1 MKKVIVIGAGA
12 SGLVSAVF
20 ARKAGNDVI
29 VLEKNDICGKK
40 ILATGNG
47 RCNFWNEDQSINHY
61 RGTDIQKIKRILNYK
76 NQEKIKKFF
85 KEIGIEPKIKNG
97 YYYPYSNQA
106 ISMQKALILENEKR
120 NVKIKINSEVIDIKK
135 EKEKFKITLKN
146 GDELQAD
153 KVILA
158 VGSKAA
164 PKTGSDGFGYK
175 ICKKLGL
182 KIIEPLPALVQL
194 KAEGK
199 FLKQW
204 EGIRADGKIDLYENG
219 KKIGEEKGEIQLT
232 NYGISGICVFNLSGR
247 VSRGLKNNKTE
258 EIKINFLDGLNINN
272 EKQFIDWMNERNSN
286 IKNRTIIELL
296 EGVLNPKLIKALLS
310 TSYVDLNSKWEK
322 LNEKEKNKIS
332 QNIINFRLNITGT
345 NSFDKSQVC
354 SGGISL
360 DEIDEKTME
369 VNKIKGLYITGET
382 LDVDGDCGGYNLE
395 WAWITGMIAGGSNDS
410 N

>member
-1 MKKVIVIGAGA
+1 
-12 SGLVSAVF
+12 
-20 ARKAGNDVI
+20 
-29 VLEKNDICGKK
+29 
-40 ILATGNG
+40 
-47 RCNFWNEDQSINHY
+47 
-61 RGTDIQKIKRILNYK
+61 
-76 NQEKIKKFF
+76 
-85 KEIGIEPKIKNG
+85 
-97 YYYPYSNQA
+97 
-106 ISMQKALILENEKR
+106 MQFI
-120 NVKIKINSEVIDIKK
+120 
-135 EKEKFKITLKN
+135 LKN
-146 GDELQAD
+146 
-153 KVILA
+153 VIISL
-158 VGSKAA
+158 
-164 PKTGSDGFGYK
+164 
-175 ICKKLGL
+175 KL
-182 KIIEPLPALVQL
+182 
-194 KAEGK
+194 
-199 FLKQW
+199 
-204 EGIRADGKIDLYENG
+204 N

-286 IKNRTIIELL
+286 IKNRTILELL

-310 TSYVDLNSKWEK
+310 TSYVHLNSKWEK